1 MNSLFAYTKSY
12 QYVLSFIFLLPLV
25 GISQYTDVI
34 NSNRPGIS
42 VSAYAVGKNVVQA
55 EMGLFYEQQD
65 HSLLNTQSDIW
76 GTDISL
82 RYGLLFERL
91 ELNYE
96 GTFQDQNITYSN
108 FDLLAKR
115 RDFSRNRLGLKFL
128 VYDPFKNPEANKP
141 NLYSWRA
148 NNKFQFKNLLPA
160 VSLYGGVNFV
170 LGDNPFYI
178 GEPTLSYRG
187 MIATQSRITP
197 RFVLITNTA
206 YDRIS
211 TDDPELSY
219 TISLSHAFRNPKWS
233 VFVENQG
240 IQSDRY
246 ADLLIRGGIAHL
258 LKENLQLDFNMGAS
272 LKNTP
277 SRIFFGLG
285 GSYRMDFH
293 KDSLKPI
300 EDQEADQNGGAID
313 KKAMKKKKKAEKEK
327 GNGAEDIDLGPS
339 KKQLKKLKKA
349 EKKKKKDS
357 SEIDF

>member
-1 MNSLFAYTKSY
+1 MNSLFVYSKSY
-12 QYVLSFIFLLPLV
+12 LYLFSFLLFLPLL
-25 GISQYTDVI
+25 GNSQYTDVI
-34 NSNRPGIS
+34 NSNRPGVS

-55 EMGLFYEQQD
+55 EMGLFYEQRD
-65 HSLLNTQSDIW
+65 HTLLNTQSDIW

-96 GTFQDQNITYSN
+96 GTFQDQDITYSN
-108 FDLLAKR
+108 FNLLAKR
-115 RDFSRNRLGLKFL
+115 RDFSRNRLGLKYL

-160 VSLYGGVNFV
+160 VSLYGGANFV
-170 LGDNPFYI
+170 FGDNPFYV

-187 MIATQSRITP
+187 MIATQSRLTP

-233 VFVENQG
+233 VFVEHQG

-272 LKNTP
+272 FKNTP

-313 KKAMKKKKKAEKEK
+313 KDAMKKNKKKKNK
-327 GNGAEDIDLGPS
+327 GSGAEDIDLGPS

>member
-1 MNSLFAYTKSY
+1 MNSLFAYSKSY
-12 QYVLSFIFLLPLV
+12 LYIFSFLLFLPLL
-25 GISQYTDVI
+25 GNSQYTDVI
-34 NSNRPGIS
+34 NSNRPGVS

-55 EMGLFYEQQD
+55 EMGLFYEQRD
-65 HSLLNTQSDIW
+65 HTLLNTQSDIW

-96 GTFQDQNITYSN
+96 GTFQDQDITYSN
-108 FDLLAKR
+108 FNLLAKR
-115 RDFSRNRLGLKFL
+115 RDFSRNRLGLKYL

-160 VSLYGGVNFV
+160 VSLYGGANFV
-170 LGDNPFYI
+170 FGDNPFYV

-187 MIATQSRITP
+187 MIATQSRLTP

-233 VFVENQG
+233 VFVEHQG

-285 GSYRMDFH
+285 GSFRMDFH

-313 KKAMKKKKKAEKEK
+313 KDAMKKNKKKKNK
-327 GNGAEDIDLGPS
+327 GSGAEDIDLGPS